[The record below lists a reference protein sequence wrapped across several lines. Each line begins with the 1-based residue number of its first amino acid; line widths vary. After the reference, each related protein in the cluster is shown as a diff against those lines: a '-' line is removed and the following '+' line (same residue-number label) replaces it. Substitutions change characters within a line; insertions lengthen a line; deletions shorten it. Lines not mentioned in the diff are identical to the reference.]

1 MGEWIV
7 EFVPL
12 RGPWKRVIASCTALA
27 MIAGLLASF
36 SAPAS
41 AAGGQYGAIAGYVI
55 DGKTKAAVSGASI
68 SAASPTGQFKA
79 STDVRGYFNIPGVNV
94 DTFTVSI
101 EAKGYDPLTYTGVTV
116 FGDQTVNLG
125 QISLTKSLS
134 TIGTVKARSI
144 ASVYQPNQTID
155 SYSVSGDRI
164 TQTAGKANATDET
177 ALALAVPGVS
187 LTNTGNITI
196 RGGLRTEVGYQ
207 FDGVDFTEPF
217 FSQSASNNR
226 YNGIQSLQVVEGA
239 GDATQ
244 GNVGGGV
251 VNLIPKRGTYP
262 PDGSVDFEAGAPNFA
277 HQFAAEYGIASRDGR
292 ISDYVSYTGDRDVP
306 YYGWHSA
313 DAGSYGNYFGVSYE
327 KNDDFVNNFIYKF
340 GKNNN
345 QSLQVLY
352 LNRDLQQYGN
362 LGGLSGLSFYP
373 ADPYNPLGTPVLGSY
388 YTKLIGLNPGTPQ
401 NGNYTVTSPEEVSF
415 NPTRYLKFEYDNTL
429 NAKTFLQ
436 ARFYNWETLQ
446 GGSNNTGTSAIA
458 SGDGLGG
465 YPNWNQ
471 TGGPR
476 VGGTLDLTEQFSS
489 KNVVTISTKY
499 ETAHPIW
506 DGYDPNAIYFLTLLG
521 IPGEASITDFLPG
534 GYLSQYFPNGVP
546 RIPNSGINYNKAWY
560 QTFGVGLREQWQ
572 PNDRLKADLGV
583 REDGQN
589 QNYGINP
596 FNTFDPSNPSDVN
609 PAGIS
614 RKYLNPRE
622 LEPRIA
628 VNYQAGNNDAFRVGY
643 GRSVVFL
650 NAQTSGTPG
659 GMYNYQPFLSVP
671 ATPGALCGSG
681 KNTSLQAK
689 NPNAPNYSPLAPYW
703 SCANYADELY
713 WLYDQ
718 NFDAPDLGG
727 ALPAT
732 YNNYDFTYQHQF
744 AGGYGLKVTPFYKL
758 GTNLPSFALL
768 SSGLTSGAAVF
779 TVNNEGINRTTG
791 VELGLTTPE
800 HPYGFSGFFSATY
813 QNVIGSTPPLIGG
826 EDALPIN
833 GSGSLGLGDTYRAGY
848 VSPFSV
854 RVGGTYKTK
863 SGLRFTP
870 TLQYD
875 RGYPYSLGNTIATNC
890 TPFSNAV
897 QVNFGCAVNQVPG
910 YQGQPGTT
918 GSTNYADPANPGT
931 TAHPNVAWTRGTPGT
946 SSSGG
951 VLWQSNLQAN
961 FTTEYDVH
969 GTTIG
974 ISLRNLFGNA
984 YNGQVPIVNPYY
996 QPVANGISGPLT
1008 GQNPYANVF
1017 PGRGFANVPTNAY
1030 AFSNGAYLLLPNQP
1044 TTITLYLQ
1052 RKI

>member
-1 MGEWIV
+1 MD
-7 EFVPL
+7 FAQQ
-12 RGPWKRVIASCTALA
+12 RNPWKRVLALLPALA
-27 MIAGLLASF
+27 LIAGLITSY

-41 AAGGQYGAIAGYVI
+41 AAGGQYGSIQGYII
-55 DGKTKAAVSGASI
+55 DGKTKAVVVGAVV
-68 SAASPTGQFKA
+68 SAAAPTGQYRA
-79 STDVRGYFNIPGVNV
+79 VTDSRGYFNILGVNV
-94 DTFTVSI
+94 DTYTISI
-101 EAKGYDPLTYTGVTV
+101 EAKGFEAQSIFGVSV
-116 FGDQTVNLG
+116 FGDNAVNLG
-125 QISLTKSLS
+125 
-134 TIGTVKARSI
+134 TIGLSRTLRELGRVNARSQT
-144 ASVYQPNQTID
+144 SVYQPNQTVD
-155 SYSVSGDRI
+155 SYSVSGARI
-164 TQTAGKANATDET
+164 TETAGKANATDET

-207 FDGVDFTEPF
+207 YDGVDFTEPF
-217 FSQSASNNR
+217 FSQNASNNK
-226 YNGIQSLQVVEGA
+226 YNGIASLQIVEGA
-239 GDATQ
+239 GDASQ

-262 PDGSVDFEAGAPNFA
+262 PDGSVDFEAGAPNFF
-277 HQFAAEYGIASRDGR
+277 HQFAVDYGIASRDGR
-292 ISDYVSYTGDRDVP
+292 ISDYISYTGQRDVP
-306 YYGWHSA
+306 YYGWHSV
-313 DAGSYGNYFGVSYE
+313 DAGSYNNYFGVSYE
-327 KNDDFVNNFIYKF
+327 KNDDLVNNFIYKF

-345 QSLQVLY
+345 QSLQILY

-362 LGGLSGLSFYP
+362 LGGLAGLKYYP
-373 ADPYNPLGTPVLGSY
+373 ADPLNPLGVPIYGSA
-388 YTKLIGLNPGTPQ
+388 YTNLIGINPGTPSSGSF
-401 NGNYTVTSPEEVSF
+401 NVNSPEEVSF

-429 NAKTFLQ
+429 NSKTFLQ
-436 ARFYNWETLQ
+436 SRFYNWETLQ
-446 GGSNNTGTSAIA
+446 GGSNNTGSSSIA

-465 YPNWNQ
+465 YPTWNQ

-476 VGGTLDLTEQFSS
+476 VGGTIDLTEQFSS
-489 KNVVTISTKY
+489 KNVVTLSTKY

-506 DGYDPNAIYFLTLLG
+506 DGYDPNAIYFLMLVG
-521 IPGEASITDFLPG
+521 AGAASVSDFLPVSQG
-534 GYLSQYFPNGVP
+534 GNGYLSQYFPNGVP

-560 QTFGVGLREQWQ
+560 QTYGIGLREQWA
-572 PNDRLKADLGV
+572 PNDRFKADVGV
-583 REDGQN
+583 RTDGQN

-609 PAGIS
+609 PNGIS

-628 VNYQAGNNDAFRVGY
+628 LNYQMGGNDAIRAGY

-659 GMYNYQPFLSVP
+659 GMYNYQPFLNVP
-671 ATPGALCGSG
+671 AQPGALCGSG
-681 KNTSLQAK
+681 KNTSLQNK
-689 NPNAPNYSPLAPYW
+689 NPNAPNYSALAPYW
-703 SCANYADELY
+703 TCANYADELY
-713 WLYDQ
+713 WMYDQ

-727 ALPAT
+727 ALPAV

-744 AGGYGLKVTPFYKL
+744 AGGYAMRLTPFYKL

-768 SSGLTSGAAVF
+768 SNGLTSGAAVF
-779 TVNNEGINRTTG
+779 TVNNQGINRTTG
-791 VELGLTTPE
+791 LEFGLTTPE

-848 VSPFSV
+848 VSPFSA

-875 RGYPYSLGNTIATNC
+875 IGYPYTIGSTIAGNC
-890 TPFSNAV
+890 APFQNLP
-897 QVNFGCAVNQVPG
+897 QVNFGCGTTQIPG
-910 YQGQPGTT
+910 YQGQGGTSN
-918 GSTNYADPANPGT
+918 STNYVDPANPGT
-931 TAHPNVAWTRGTPGT
+931 ATHPNIAWTRGTPST

-951 VLWQSNLQAN
+951 VLWQSNLKADL
-961 FTTEYDVH
+961 TTEYDVH

-974 ISLRNLFGNA
+974 LSIRNLFGNS
-984 YNGQVPIVNPYY
+984 YNGQVPVINPYY

-1008 GQNPYANVF
+1008 GQNPYSSQF
-1017 PGRGFANVPTNAY
+1017 PGRGFTNVPTNAY
-1030 AFSNGAYLLLPNQP
+1030 AFSNGAYLLVPNTP
-1044 TTITLYLQ
+1044 TTLTFYLQ